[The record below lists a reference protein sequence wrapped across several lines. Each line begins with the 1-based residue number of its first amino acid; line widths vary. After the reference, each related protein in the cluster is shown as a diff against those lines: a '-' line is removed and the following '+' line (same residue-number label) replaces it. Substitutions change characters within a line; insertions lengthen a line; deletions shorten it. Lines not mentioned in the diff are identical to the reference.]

1 MIFFSQRTALLFL
14 LLAFPLRSQ
23 RVFTFFGLLVQLHT
37 GRGALW
43 IFAAVPH
50 CFLISLEF
58 CCCCRG

>member
-23 RVFTFFGLLVQLHT
+23 RVFTFSGLLVQLHI
-37 GRGALW
+37 GRVALW
-43 IFAAVPH
+43 DFAAVSH